1 MSDVHVAGAFSVYT
15 GDILKMAENFEGG
28 PKVAQ
33 RELLK
38 GMRLATADTRDNVRQ
53 IAPYK
58 SGKLRS
64 NIDTRVRQ
72 EARHITGEVKIL
84 GSKVP
89 YAYWVDQGRGPVVPK
104 HKKVLRFWVDGEQ
117 VFTKFVKAFPGYH
130 FMERGLKASEGQI
143 NRAIDSA
150 ADRIARYLGGYRI

>member
-1 MSDVHVAGAFSVYT
+1 MSDVQGYFSVYT
-15 GDILKMAENFEGG
+15 GDILKMAQNFEGG

-38 GMRLATADTRDNVRQ
+38 GMRLATADTRSNVRQ

-64 NIDTRVRQ
+64 NIDTTVRQ
-72 EARHITGEVKIL
+72 TATEVRGEVKIL

-89 YAYWVDQGRGPVVPK
+89 YAYWVDQGRGPVVAKPG
-104 HKKVLRFWVDGEQ
+104 KVLRFWVDGEM
-117 VFTKFVKAFPGYH
+117 VFAKFVKAFPGYH
-130 FMERGLKASEGQI
+130 FMEKGLKASEGQI
-143 NRAIDSA
+143 NRALDAA
-150 ADRIARYLGGYRI
+150 ADRIARYLSGYRT